1 MTEKI
6 ESVNELVERING
18 ELTPDISHPS
28 RYTTGSIECW
38 DYIIDKDMNYL
49 EGNIIKYVT
58 RYKHKNGKED
68 LLKAREYLD
77 KLIQTCDDGDEGENY
92 E

>member
-1 MTEKI
+1 MSDT
-6 ESVNELVERING
+6 V
-18 ELTPDISHPS
+18 DHPGH
-28 RYTTGSIECW
+28 YTQGKIECW

-58 RYKHKNGKED
+58 RYKDKNGKED

-77 KLIQTCDDGDEGENY
+77 KLISLCDDVGRGD
-92 E
+92 